1 MHSAYIA
8 KNSEEGQSMAEIYIG
23 FVDTPGILASLIR
36 RNLGQRY
43 IHVVIGLDQELREAY
58 SFGRRHP
65 ALPVIAGFEREE
77 REKINRVFPSA
88 WYQICKVDCTEE
100 QKAFIAMRMRQ
111 MYENRFR
118 YHYAV
123 EGLLAVLLG
132 KPLHI
137 KNHETCSSFAA
148 GLLKEAGI
156 LDFKK
161 AASLVTPK
169 DFYLYEK
176 KEIVYEGSL
185 QQLLEGEHDSADWM
199 TDEDYGMAVL

>member
-1 MHSAYIA
+1 
-8 KNSEEGQSMAEIYIG
+8 MAEIYIG

-36 RNLGQRY
+36 RKLGQRY
-43 IHVVIGLDQELREAY
+43 IHVVIGLDQELKEAY

-77 REKINRVFPSA
+77 REKISRVFPSA

-100 QKAFIAMRMRQ
+100 QKSFVAMRMRQ
-111 MYENRFR
+111 MYQNRFR

-123 EGLLAVLLG
+123 EGLFAVLLG

-156 LDFKK
+156 LDFQK
-161 AASLVTPK
+161 AVSLVTPK

-185 QQLLEGEHDSADWM
+185 QRLLEREHGCADWISGK
-199 TDEDYGMAVL
+199 DYGVAVL